1 MTKQDLEQIRRYM
14 LEKGIKD
21 TELKAANALDG
32 TEIWGAVQEGRSVKI
47 SMQDIIIFLKPLIEQ
62 NDSLFCGFHM
72 SEEDLKGLHPMA
84 KEGSY
89 AWVITFDFP
98 KYPGEVYTFSQM
110 HGWVATGV
118 QASDSTTVDLGDYV
132 QRQEVDEIQGLPE
145 YTATRSICDGSG
157 NVIEDTY
164 VRRDELI
171 GGSVKGDSIIPDF
184 NTSAFRVTKQNQ
196 QIPSILGVTVRAIS
210 ASGYVRDTQ
219 AMFEAYGVTT
229 DYVHTKLGES
239 TTLTGAFNLDADV
252 RQYAYV
258 RVQIYTDLNKST
270 LIYDKMIPVIN
281 DGVDGITPHIGDN
294 GNWFI
299 GNVDTG
305 VVSKGAKGDKG
316 DKGDEGPVGPEG
328 PEGPEGNFDGDSNN
342 ILVPPP
348 GAPAGVDP
356 VPLPSALTGIFNT
369 IDTKIDSSLEKFF
382 TLQFVSKDRPGVI
395 GYHGKIT
402 LGGTILEFE
411 FGEMRWNKSSSGMSS
426 VTFGKKFQIKPSTVL
441 VNGNRLSGG
450 QDGHNYVTN
459 VSVTGFE
466 ATTDSKECY
475 FLALAGLG

>member
-47 SMQDIIIFLKPLIEQ
+47 SMQDILIFLKPLLEQ

-145 YTATRSICDGSG
+145 YTSTRSICDGSG

-171 GGSVKGDSIIPDF
+171 GGSVKGDSLIPDF

-210 ASGYVRDTQ
+210 ATGYVRDTQ

-239 TTLTGAFNLDADV
+239 HTLTGAFNLDADV

-316 DKGDEGPVGPEG
+316 DKGEEGLRGPAGPKGPEG
-328 PEGPEGNFDGDSNN
+328 TFDGD
-342 ILVPPP
+342 P
-348 GAPAGVDP
+348 
-356 VPLPSALTGIFNT
+356 
-369 IDTKIDSSLEKFF
+369 TKIKIDNVSL
-382 TLQFVSKDRPGVI
+382 P
-395 GYHGKIT
+395 
-402 LGGTILEFE
+402 TILDRLKTDLTNEVRCWSNATFENPAPTKFHGFIGDIEFE
-411 FGEMRWNKSSSGMSS
+411 FGMHYWGWTASGMENVPFFMEFGRTALGGAPNY
-426 VTFGKKFQIKPSTVL
+426 VTITGIRDGRGS
-441 VNGNRLSGG
+441 N
-450 QDGHNYVTN
+450 GHNYVD
-459 VSVTGFE
+459 SVTSKGFKG
-466 ATTDSKECY
+466 TTDSKSCY
-475 FLALAGLG
+475 YLALKFS

>member
-132 QRQEVDEIQGLPE
+132 QRQEVDEIEGLPE
-145 YTATRSICDGSG
+145 YTSTRAICDGSG

-210 ASGYVRDTQ
+210 ATGYVRDTQ

-239 TTLTGAFNLDADV
+239 ATLTGAFNLDADI

-316 DKGDEGPVGPEG
+316 DKGDKGEQGDRGVQGPA
-328 PEGPEGNFDGDSNN
+328 GPEGNFDGDPTKIKIDNVSLPN
-342 ILVPPP
+342 IL
-348 GAPAGVDP
+348 
-356 VPLPSALTGIFNT
+356 SQ
-369 IDTKIDSSLEKFF
+369 LEKAISDKIVCYANVNVNKPEDPPTKFHGF
-382 TLQFVSKDRPGVI
+382 I
-395 GYHGKIT
+395 GPI
-402 LGGTILEFE
+402 EFE
-411 FGEMRWNKSSSGMSS
+411 FGMHYWGWNATGMENIPFYME
-426 VTFGKKFQIKPSTVL
+426 FGKASIGGAPNYVSV
-441 VNGNRLSGG
+441 VGIRDGRSGN
-450 QDGHNYVTN
+450 GHNYVY
-459 VSVTGFE
+459 SVTSKSFK
-466 ATTDSKECY
+466 ATTDSKSCY
-475 FLALAGLG
+475 YLALKFY